1 MDMGMGMWVLVWLL
15 VACAALPAGLGLW
28 HDRTHRPRRERLLT
42 RGPYDVAR
50 ATTMSNYYVSN
61 HGTEW

>member
-15 VACAALPAGLGLW
+15 VACAALAAVLGFC
-28 HDRTHRPRRERLLT
+28 HDRTHRPRSERLLT
-42 RGPYDVAR
+42 RAPYDVSR